1 MARRIIAAS
10 NPLVSCRLLIVL
22 AVVAPGC
29 AKVTTRFDVHSFKN
43 STGQELYS
51 EVFPNGWYAVTAH
64 RNQVFTFEIAPPSSR
79 DDSDLSRPNDAEY
92 RQLVRV
98 EVFWK
103 PRPGA
108 TYADSSQTN
117 ANITYCLITGKD
129 AITYEGAGF
138 VFLTRSMDK
147 KSITG
152 QIESATLVPAHFQGE
167 PADLF
172 GPCHL
177 KGNFAAREDRVA
189 VSTIEQQLIR
199 FRNAATTLPAIQ

>member
-1 MARRIIAAS
+1 M
-10 NPLVSCRLLIVL
+10 
-22 AVVAPGC
+22 
-29 AKVTTRFDVHSFKN
+29 TTRFDVLSFKN

-51 EVFPNGWYAVTAH
+51 EVFPNGGYAITAH
-64 RNQVFTFEIAPPSSR
+64 RNQVFTFEIAPHSSR
-79 DDSDLSRPNDAEY
+79 GDSDLSNPNDAEY

-129 AITYEGAGF
+129 SITYEGAGF
-138 VFLTRSMDK
+138 VYLKRSMDNK
-147 KSITG
+147 TITG

-177 KGNFAAREDRVA
+177 KGNFVAREDRVA
-189 VSTIEQQLIR
+189 VTAIEQRLSR
-199 FRNAATTLPAIQ
+199 LRNAATTQPAIQ